1 MNINDLTLGQIKEI
15 NALSFNSKTETKGIE
30 QAMIGKFCII
40 RTYSAGVHAGTVEAI
55 QDRKVLLKD
64 SYRLWSWKGTGIALS
79 GVANGKLESGQ
90 KVDTC
95 NPELYLSE
103 MIECIPC
110 TAEAKESI
118 CSQAKK

>member
-1 MNINDLTLGQIKEI
+1 MNIDDLTLGQIKQI
-15 NALSFNSKTETKGIE
+15 NALYSQQEKGIE
-30 QAMIGKFCII
+30 NAMIGKFCII
-40 RTYSAGVHAGTVEAI
+40 RTYTAGVHAGTVAAI

-79 GVANGKLESGQ
+79 GVANGRLEPNQ
-90 KVDTC
+90 KIDTC

-110 TAEAKESI
+110 TEEAKDSI

>member
-1 MNINDLTLGQIKEI
+1 MTLNIDDLTIGQIKQI
-15 NALSFNSKTETKGIE
+15 TALYQQPEKGIE
-30 QAMIGKFCII
+30 NAMIGKFCII
-40 RTYSAGVHAGTVEAI
+40 RTYSAGVHAGTVLAI
-55 QDRKVLLKD
+55 QDKKVLLKD
-64 SYRLWSWKGTGIALS
+64 SYRLWRWKGTGVALS
-79 GVANGKLESGQ
+79 GVANGRLEPGQ

-110 TAEAKESI
+110 TKESEESI